1 MEVNG
6 VTIDDTYA
14 EAFTVWAARIIITA
28 ATKDWAFWAATEA
41 TGFAS
46 STIRCPC
53 EAGIES
59 YLPPN
64 KTPDHRP
71 GYAILICSKKSAI
84 KEQVLSRISDC
95 VMPVPTTA
103 VFNGHV
109 ETANPEADQLKL
121 PVKLHYFGDKF
132 EKKVTVGGI
141 DCWSIPL
148 MGGDFVIEEEISA
161 IKAIAGGNFFILG
174 SSQMAA
180 LTAAAVAAD
189 AIKDIP
195 GAITPFPGGV
205 VSSGSKVGSKL
216 YKFMTASTNEKYC
229 PTIRDAV
236 LAKGLKTNVPE
247 GVKSVFEI
255 VINGVNEEAVK
266 AAMRAGIATACTI
279 PGIVKISAGN
289 YGGNLGPYKF
299 YLKDCI

>member
-1 MEVNG
+1 MEING
-6 VTIDDTYA
+6 VTIEDTYA
-14 EAFTVWAARIIITA
+14 EAFNVWAARIIITA

-59 YLPPN
+59 YLSPSE
-64 KTPDHRP
+64 TPDHRP
-71 GYAILICSKKSAI
+71 GYAILICSKRSMI
-84 KEQVLSRISDC
+84 KEQVLSRVSDC
-95 VMPVPTTA
+95 IMPVPTTA
-103 VFNGHV
+103 AFNGHIEREKHEG
-109 ETANPEADQLKL
+109 ETISL

-132 EKKVTVGGI
+132 EKKVTVGGTE
-141 DCWSIPL
+141 CWSIPL
-148 MGGDFVIEEEISA
+148 MGGNFVVEEEVTA

-174 SSQMAA
+174 DSQMSA
-180 LTAAAVAAD
+180 LSAAAVAAD
-189 AIKDIP
+189 AIKDVR

-205 VSSGSKVGSKL
+205 VSSGSKVGSKF
-216 YKFMTASTNEKYC
+216 YKFVTASTNEKYC
-229 PTIRDAV
+229 PTIREAV
-236 LAKGLKTNVPE
+236 IAKGLKTNVPD
-247 GVKSVFEI
+247 GVKAVYEI
-255 VINGVNEEAVK
+255 VINGVNEDAVK
-266 AAMRAGIATACTI
+266 AAMKAGIHTAATI

>member
-1 MEVNG
+1 MEING
-6 VTIDDTYA
+6 VTIEDTYA
-14 EAFTVWAARIIITA
+14 EAFNVWAARIIITA

-53 EAGIES
+53 EAGIEE

-64 KTPDHRP
+64 TTPDHRP
-71 GYAILICSKKSAI
+71 GYAILIFSKKSAI

-95 VMPVPTTA
+95 IMPVPTTA

-109 ETANPEADQLKL
+109 ERENPDAEGLTL

-132 EKKVTVGGI
+132 EKKVKVGEI

-148 MGGDFVIEEEISA
+148 MGGNFVIEEEVSA
-161 IKAIAGGNFFILG
+161 IKAIAGGNFFVLG
-174 SSQMAA
+174 NSQMAA
-180 LTAAAVAAD
+180 LTAASVAAE
-189 AIKDIP
+189 AIKDVH

-205 VSSGSKVGSKL
+205 VSSGSKVGSKF

-236 LAKGLKTNVPE
+236 IEKGLKTNVPD

-255 VINGVNEEAVK
+255 VINGVNETAVK
-266 AAMRAGIATACTI
+266 NAMRAGIQTACTI
-279 PGIVKISAGN
+279 PGVVLISAGN

-299 YLKDCI
+299 YLRDCI

>member
-1 MEVNG
+1 MEING

-14 EAFTVWAARIIITA
+14 EAFNVWAARVIITA
-28 ATKDWAFWAATEA
+28 ATKDWALWAAREA

-71 GYAILICSKKSAI
+71 GYAILICSKKSAL
-84 KEQVLSRISDC
+84 KEQVLSRVSDC

-109 ETANPEADQLKL
+109 EDELKV
-121 PVKLHYFGDKF
+121 PIKLHYFGDKF
-132 EKKVTVGGI
+132 EKQVKVGGI

-148 MGGDFVIEEEISA
+148 MGGNFIIEEEIGA

-174 SSQMAA
+174 DSQMAA
-180 LTAAAVAAD
+180 LTAARVAAD
-189 AIKDIP
+189 AIKDVP
-195 GAITPFPGGV
+195 GTITPFPGGV
-205 VSSGSKVGSKL
+205 VSSGSKVGSKF

-229 PTIRDAV
+229 PTIREAV
-236 LAKGLKTNVPE
+236 IAKGLPTNVPE

-255 VINGVNEEAVK
+255 VINGVSEEAIK
-266 AAMRAGIATACTI
+266 AAMKAGIQTACTI
-279 PGIVKISAGN
+279 PGVVKISAGN

-299 YLKDCI
+299 YLKDVL

>member
-1 MEVNG
+1 MEING

-14 EAFTVWAARIIITA
+14 EAFNVWAARVIITA
-28 ATKDWAFWAATEA
+28 ATKDWALWAAREA

-71 GYAILICSKKSAI
+71 GYSILICSKKSAL

-109 ETANPEADQLKL
+109 GDEMKL
-121 PVKLHYFGDKF
+121 PIKLHYFGDKF
-132 EKKVTVGGI
+132 EKQVKVGDI

-148 MGGDFVIEEEISA
+148 MGGNFVIEEEISA

-174 SSQMAA
+174 DSQMAA
-180 LTAAAVAAD
+180 LTAARVAAD
-189 AIKDIP
+189 AIKDVP
-195 GAITPFPGGV
+195 GTITPFPGGV
-205 VSSGSKVGSKL
+205 VSSGSKVGSKF

-229 PTIRDAV
+229 PTIREAV
-236 LAKGLKTNVPE
+236 IAKGLPTNVPE
-247 GVKSVFEI
+247 GVRSVFEI
-255 VINGVNEEAVK
+255 VINGVNEESIK
-266 AAMRAGIATACTI
+266 AAMKAGIQTACTI
-279 PGIVKISAGN
+279 PGVVKISAGN

-299 YLKDCI
+299 YLKDVL